1 MTHKNAVVPLL
12 RPQAPARREYNAVSV
27 SPERV
32 NPGGPISSTLMRWTA
47 ERHTRTLTAVAARTR
62 AEGDLFNAQSE
73 AMESYIKR
81 QRVIAR
87 LQELPEIIA
96 TDRGHRRAERAEE
109 LREVYGRHEIAEAR
123 RLTELA
129 YVERELL

>member
-62 AEGDLFNAQSE
+62 AEGDLFNAQSTEE
-73 AMESYIKR
+73 AHLDYLHFPR
-81 QRVIAR
+81 
-87 LQELPEIIA
+87 II
-96 TDRGHRRAERAEE
+96 
-109 LREVYGRHEIAEAR
+109 LRERIDCIVQGHQIRVVFVAGGFRVA
-123 RLTELA
+123 
-129 YVERELL
+129 